1 MFNRLLLIV
10 FAISCLLDV
19 DLIAADRPNVILI
32 ITDDQGY
39 GDFGAT
45 GNDIIETPNLD
56 ELASRSAS
64 MSTFYVSPVCSPT
77 RACLMTGR
85 YNYRTRCIDTFVG
98 RSMMEPNEI
107 TIAEVLAANGYRNGL
122 FGKWHL
128 GDCYPMRPQ
137 DQGFHEVL
145 MHKGGGLGQP
155 SDPRENNRRYTDPI
169 LFHNG
174 EQVNT
179 KGYCTDVYFD
189 AALSFI
195 ETEVSNGNSFFT
207 YIATNAPHG
216 PFHDVPED
224 LLAHYQ
230 QKDMGSLIVGKR
242 NEQQRKAEVDRLAR
256 IAAMI
261 TNVDQNV
268 GRLFAKLDE
277 LDVRDNTLVI
287 FIDDNGPNTR
297 RYVGDFRGNK
307 SMVYDGGV
315 RSPCWLHWPNRLQA
329 GVVRDELSA
338 HIDLLPTIA
347 DACNVRVPRWL
358 KLDGQSFLPLLEGKR
373 RNWNRHLVLQA
384 HRGNEPVRYHNFML
398 RHGDW
403 KLLHSSGFGNTS
415 FDGKPQFQLY
425 DVSNDPTELNN
436 LASTHPEQVARLQR
450 LYDQWFDDVSTTRE
464 DNYAPPRI
472 VIGSDVAPETVLS
485 RQDWR
490 DGTWA
495 PNSSGYWEVNVVE
508 NRSYDIE
515 VVFNPAEQ
523 DETLE
528 IRLETKTVK
537 ANISAG
543 DDRALIRGVPMENGP
558 QKISAVLLHLLKDE
572 SEKIRGPYQVIIR
585 PHL

>member
-1 MFNRLLLIV
+1 MQEKSFVFNRLLLIV

-189 AALSFI
+189 AALSSI

-207 YIATNAPHG
+207 Y
-216 PFHDVPED
+216 
-224 LLAHYQ
+224 
-230 QKDMGSLIVGKR
+230 
-242 NEQQRKAEVDRLAR
+242 
-256 IAAMI
+256 
-261 TNVDQNV
+261 
-268 GRLFAKLDE
+268 
-277 LDVRDNTLVI
+277 
-287 FIDDNGPNTR
+287 
-297 RYVGDFRGNK
+297 
-307 SMVYDGGV
+307 
-315 RSPCWLHWPNRLQA
+315 
-329 GVVRDELSA
+329 
-338 HIDLLPTIA
+338 
-347 DACNVRVPRWL
+347 
-358 KLDGQSFLPLLEGKR
+358 
-373 RNWNRHLVLQA
+373 
-384 HRGNEPVRYHNFML
+384 
-398 RHGDW
+398 
-403 KLLHSSGFGNTS
+403 
-415 FDGKPQFQLY
+415 
-425 DVSNDPTELNN
+425 
-436 LASTHPEQVARLQR
+436 
-450 LYDQWFDDVSTTRE
+450 
-464 DNYAPPRI
+464 
-472 VIGSDVAPETVLS
+472 
-485 RQDWR
+485 
-490 DGTWA
+490 
-495 PNSSGYWEVNVVE
+495 
-508 NRSYDIE
+508 
-515 VVFNPAEQ
+515 
-523 DETLE
+523 
-528 IRLETKTVK
+528 
-537 ANISAG
+537 
-543 DDRALIRGVPMENGP
+543 
-558 QKISAVLLHLLKDE
+558 
-572 SEKIRGPYQVIIR
+572 
-585 PHL
+585 